1 MPFLM
6 RYVRD
11 KQVVADELDLLAEAI
26 HEHLPAFPVI
36 LGHAVL
42 EGDDR
47 VLLDEISVH
56 IDHLL
61 AGHDRAALRQVV
73 AAVLRVEPLGAGAV
87 DGDHEIVIRLVA
99 GKLDGLDERL
109 ERVLVA
115 VEVRSVAALVANAG
129 GRNDLL
135 EHVEHF

>member
-1 MPFLM
+1 M
-6 RYVRD
+6 
-11 KQVVADELDLLAEAI
+11 
-26 HEHLPAFPVI
+26 
-36 LGHAVL
+36 
-42 EGDDR
+42 
-47 VLLDEISVH
+47 
-56 IDHLL
+56 
-61 AGHDRAALRQVV
+61 V

-109 ERVLVA
+109 ERVFVA
-115 VEVRSVAALVANAG
+115 VEVRSVAALVAHAG